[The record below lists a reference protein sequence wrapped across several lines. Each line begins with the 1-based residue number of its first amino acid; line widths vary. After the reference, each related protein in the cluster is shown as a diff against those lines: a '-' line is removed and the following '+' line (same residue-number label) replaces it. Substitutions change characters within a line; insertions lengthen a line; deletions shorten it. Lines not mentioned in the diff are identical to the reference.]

1 MKENH
6 LQNMDLNK
14 LNTMTLP
21 NIIIYVFFQIDTSID
36 TIWNGLLLV
45 WLNIK
50 KELVINLQTFA
61 ALDKQHN
68 SCTN

>member
-1 MKENH
+1 MGSDQDLFSHGNMDVTRLLKENH

-36 TIWNGLLLV
+36 TI
-45 WLNIK
+45 
-50 KELVINLQTFA
+50 
-61 ALDKQHN
+61 
-68 SCTN
+68 